1 MLGYRAL
8 FNVEPTQQGT
18 LDLVREQLHAW
29 MRGKSM
35 DPDALR
41 LDTWTK
47 PVEHV
52 DAIMLERTER
62 DGSRARR
69 ARLEEHNANG
79 TWTSQ
84 LTVLERA
91 AESDLVWLDVINPE
105 VREDDSGEQSLQRRR
120 WTGTPKLARRLLD
133 VLPARDGLARLTN
146 RPSNVRGEE
155 AFDLVRAVG
164 DDSRRGPVYVAGT
177 DDTLLERP
185 WFDLVARL
193 LHHTV
198 GLGSAYV
205 LDGEATR
212 IFNDETGSTHG
223 VQPGTIRTFLPGARF
238 GDSGE
243 ALKHR
248 VLSTSRIVEDREQ
261 RLAHILGWRA
271 RELATDKHLPTAAT
285 RLDRRF
291 EQQIDS
297 LLVDGAIE
305 ASSAAP
311 HASAPATTQ
320 AAADEVVPGDTGWTE
335 VIRALHREFG
345 AANLTPEGIEEIA
358 RLVKL
363 GRDEQAHRQSV
374 SKRLAELQE
383 RNSELTDSIELLRVE
398 HDDEILEHGRV
409 YEQLGEANAQ
419 VRHLQRKLLE
429 AQRPEDAWSPPDAE
443 ATWRPANFNDLL
455 NWVGS
460 LSNVR
465 FVGEQDEALGLD
477 KHDRVGLLASK
488 TWDALVA
495 LEDYGCA
502 KGTGDWTR
510 DVQGYLER
518 TPDGF
523 RGYSANRHTRD
534 ESADVRSN
542 PGLRQKRVFAVP
554 PSVADEGEVFM
565 GAHFKI
571 TQQGQISPRLHYF
584 DDTARSGLVYVG
596 YIGPHLPTKRTN

>member
-1 MLGYRAL
+1 MLGYRTL
-8 FNVEPTQQGT
+8 FTVEPTRQDT
-18 LDLVREQLHAW
+18 LNLVREQLHAW
-29 MRGKSM
+29 MSGKSL

-47 PVEHV
+47 PAEHV

-91 AESDLVWLDVINPE
+91 DDSDLVWLDIINPE
-105 VREDDSGEQSLQRRR
+105 VREDESGEQPLQRRR

-155 AFDLVRAVG
+155 ALDLVRAVG

-177 DDTLLERP
+177 DDTLAERP

-212 IFNDETGSTHG
+212 VFNDETGSTHG

-248 VLSTSRIVEDREQ
+248 VLSTSRIVEDREH

-271 RELATDKHLPTAAT
+271 RELATDKHLPTVAT

-297 LLVDGAIE
+297 LLVDGTIE
-305 ASSAAP
+305 ATSAA
-311 HASAPATTQ
+311 ADSSAPATTRES
-320 AAADEVVPGDTGWTE
+320 ADEVVPGDTGWTA

-345 AANLTPEGIEEIA
+345 TANLTPEGIEEIA

-383 RNSELTDSIELLRVE
+383 RNSELTDSVELLRVE
-398 HDDEILEHGRV
+398 RDDAVVEHGQV
-409 YEQLGEANAQ
+409 YEELSEANAQ
-419 VRHLQRKLLE
+419 VRHLQGKLVD
-429 AQRPEDAWSPPDAE
+429 ARRPEDAWSLPDAE
-443 ATWRPANFNDLL
+443 ATWRPANFDDLL
-455 NWVGS
+455 KWAES
-460 LSNVR
+460 LNYVR
-465 FVGEQDEALGLD
+465 FEGDPNKVLDLDE
-477 KHDRVGLLASK
+477 HDHVGLWAGK

-502 KGTGDWTR
+502 KSTGDCAR
-510 DVQGYLER
+510 DVRGYLEQ

-523 RGYSANRHTRD
+523 RGYSANRHARD
-534 ESADVRSN
+534 ESAEVRSN
-542 PGLRQKRVFAVP
+542 PALRAKRVFAVP
-554 PSVADEGEVFM
+554 HSVDGAGEVFM
-565 GAHFKI
+565 GGHFKI
-571 TQQGQISPRLHYF
+571 ANQGLISPRLHYF
-584 DDTARSGLVYVG
+584 DDTTRTGLVYVG
-596 YIGPHLPTKRTN
+596 YIGPHLPTRKTN

>member
-1 MLGYRAL
+1 MLGYRTL
-8 FNVEPTQQGT
+8 FNVDPTQQGT

-29 MRGKSM
+29 MRGKSL

-41 LDTWTK
+41 LGTWTK
-47 PVEHV
+47 PAEHV

-84 LTVLERA
+84 LTVLKRA
-91 AESDLVWLDVINPE
+91 DDSDLVWLDIINPE
-105 VREDDSGEQSLQRRR
+105 VREDETGEQPLQRRR

-133 VLPARDGLARLTN
+133 VLPARDGLAGLTN

-155 AFDLVRAVG
+155 ALDLVRAVG
-164 DDSRRGPVYVAGT
+164 DDSRRGPAYVAGT

-205 LDGEATR
+205 LDAEATR

-271 RELATDKHLPTAAT
+271 RDLATDKHLPTVAM

-297 LLVDGAIE
+297 LLVDGAVE
-305 ASSAAP
+305 ASSAA
-311 HASAPATTQ
+311 SDTSSPATTPEST
-320 AAADEVVPGDTGWTE
+320 AEVAPGDTGSTD

-345 AANLTPEGIEEIA
+345 TASLTPEGIEEIV

-383 RNSELTDSIELLRVE
+383 RNSELTDSVELLRVE
-398 HDDEILEHGRV
+398 RDDEILEHGRA
-409 YEQLGEANAQ
+409 YEELVGANAQ

-429 AQRPEDAWSPPDAE
+429 AQRPGDAWSLPEAE
-443 ATWRPANFNDLL
+443 AAYHPGSFDELL
-455 NWVGS
+455 KWVES
-460 LSNVR
+460 LDHVR
-465 FVGEQDEALGLD
+465 FEGDADKVLDLDE
-477 KHDRVGLLASK
+477 HDPVGLWAK
-488 TWDALVA
+488 KAWDALVA
-495 LEDYGCA
+495 LEDYGRA
-502 KGTGDWTR
+502 KSTGDWAR

-518 TPDGF
+518 TPDGC
-523 RGYSANRHTRD
+523 RGYSANRHGHD
-534 ESADVRSN
+534 ESSDVRSN
-542 PGLRQKRVFAVP
+542 PALWQKRVFAVP
-554 PSVADEGEVFM
+554 RCVADDGEVFM

-571 TQQGQISPRLHYF
+571 TQQGLISPRLHYF
-584 DDTARSGLVYVG
+584 DDTTRSGLVYVG
-596 YIGPHLPTKRTN
+596 YIGPHLPTKKTN